1 MFLFVIRIAVVAL
14 VVYVIW
20 RVLRPR
26 YAVRIVM
33 DEHGILCWS
42 SDFCAARMLMGMAP
56 NFVIPCFP
64 SIKTRR
70 SGRTR

>member
-33 DEHGILCWS
+33 DEHGIKQQVGLS
-42 SDFCAARMLMGMAP
+42 QSQESKDTGVP
-56 NFVIPCFP
+56 
-64 SIKTRR
+64 RR
-70 SGRTR
+70 TNA